1 MNARAAQLYRQVQLE
16 TSPARLLDGLYT
28 RLLRELAATHQAIGA
43 RDLRRKAQ
51 SVDTILVIVGEL
63 LNALDRDASPE
74 LCDHLEGLYGFIRR
88 QVLEA
93 SSKLDPA
100 PLDAAERIVETL
112 RASFR
117 EALGARL

>member
-28 RLLRELAATHQAIGA
+28 RLLRELAATHQAIGV

-63 LNALDRDASPE
+63 LNALDREASPE

-93 SSKLDPA
+93 STKLDPA